1 MVNRFE
7 VIHIPDFDFER
18 KIKISKEYSV
28 PKLLKKYHLSEGELK
43 INNDVLEMLAR
54 QYCSDAGMRD
64 MQKFLEVI
72 FQRVLV
78 KNGKGLVSVNTEN
91 IKEYLAVEPDK
102 TNLRVLYNNQY
113 QYYSEEE
120 RREIEECFPLWQVRL
135 QIQREDDYQK
145 ETGISHLYEP
155 L

>member
-1 MVNRFE
+1 
-7 VIHIPDFDFER
+7 
-18 KIKISKEYSV
+18 
-28 PKLLKKYHLSEGELK
+28 
-43 INNDVLEMLAR
+43 
-54 QYCSDAGMRD
+54 MRD
-64 MQKFLEVI
+64 MLKYLEMI
-72 FQRVLV
+72 FQKVLT
-78 KNGKGLVSVNTEN
+78 NNAEELVSVNTEN

-120 RREIEECFPLWQVRL
+120 RREIEGMFSHYGKSGYRFK
-135 QIQREDDYQK
+135 REDDYQK